1 MRAKYHLTLFAIAAL
16 LLIALACGESA
27 SDSTATPL
35 PTVVPP
41 ATATVVPSPTPEP
54 TATPDPLAELF
65 PVTVSDS
72 REQTLTFDA
81 PPERIVAFDSAV
93 VEILFSIGEGHRVI
107 GTHDFVTYPPEAD
120 DVPRLGSAFE
130 MNIEQIVALKPDL
143 VFIFSDG
150 FLEDLERANLNVFY
164 QKSLSNDFR
173 KVAENIRLWGNIT
186 GAVDRADEVAEEFTA
201 RVAALEKT
209 LEAVDE
215 GPVVFQDE
223 GGLWTP
229 GPDTLIGEVF
239 TLLKLRNLAHDISGY
254 VQMSPEVIVERDPDL
269 VIVFDNDNFSTNDAF
284 KDVTAVKENRVLLPS
299 SNALR
304 IAGPRFVAGM
314 EEIAKWVYPD
324 LFE

>member
-1 MRAKYHLTLFAIAAL
+1 MRPKYLTLFAIAAL

-27 SDSTATPL
+27 PDSTATPL
-35 PTVVPP
+35 PTVVPT
-41 ATATVVPSPTPEP
+41 ATATVVPTATPEP

-65 PVTVSDS
+65 PVRITDS

-81 PPERIVAFDSAV
+81 PPDRIVAFDSAV
-93 VEILFSIGEGHRVI
+93 VEILFAIGEGHKVI

-120 DVPRLGSAFE
+120 DIPRLGSAFE

-150 FLEDLERANLNVFY
+150 FLEDLERADLTVFY

-173 KVAENIRLWGNIT
+173 KVAENIRLWGGIT
-186 GAVDRADEVAEEFTA
+186 GAINRADEVAEEFED

-209 LEAVDE
+209 LEAVDQ

-223 GGLWTP
+223 GALWTP

-239 TLLKLRNLAHDISGY
+239 TLLKLQNLAHDISGY
-254 VQMSPEVIVERDPDL
+254 VQMSPEVIVQRDPEI
-269 VIVFDNDNFSTNDAF
+269 VIASYSDGFSTNEAF
-284 KDVTAVKENRVLLPS
+284 KDVTAVKEGRVLVPS
-299 SNALR
+299 SDALS
-304 IAGPRFVAGM
+304 IAGPRFVEGM
-314 EEIAKWVYPD
+314 EELAKWVYPD